1 MLELLIVLVIIIAI
15 TLAGLVI
22 FIWNQLNNTESRLV
36 KLIEDRIRLNNV
48 HYELDRLDFPI
59 IEDESL
65 DLKKQ

>member
-1 MLELLIVLVIIIAI
+1 MLELLLVLVIIIAI
-15 TLAGLVI
+15 TLVGLLI
-22 FIWNQLNNTESRLV
+22 FIWNQLNNTESTLV

-65 DLKKQ
+65 D

>member
-1 MLELLIVLVIIIAI
+1 MLELLLVLVIIIAI
-15 TLAGLVI
+15 TLVGLLI

-65 DLKKQ
+65 D

>member
-1 MLELLIVLVIIIAI
+1 MFELLLVVVVIIAI
-15 TLAGLVI
+15 TIVGLLI

-65 DLKKQ
+65 D

>member
-15 TLAGLVI
+15 TLVGLLI
-22 FIWNQLNNTESRLV
+22 FIWNQLNNTGSRLV

-65 DLKKQ
+65 D

>member
-1 MLELLIVLVIIIAI
+1 MLEILLVLVIIIAI
-15 TLAGLVI
+15 TLVGLLI

-59 IEDESL
+59 IEDKSL
-65 DLKKQ
+65 D

>member
-1 MLELLIVLVIIIAI
+1 MFELLLVIVIIIAI
-15 TLAGLVI
+15 TLVGLLI

-59 IEDESL
+59 IEDEPL
-65 DLKKQ
+65 D

>member
-1 MLELLIVLVIIIAI
+1 MLELLLVLVIIIAI
-15 TLAGLVI
+15 TLVGLLI
-22 FIWNQLNNTESRLV
+22 FTWNQLNNTESRLV

-65 DLKKQ
+65 D

>member
-1 MLELLIVLVIIIAI
+1 MLELLLVVVFIIAI
-15 TLAGLVI
+15 TLVGLLI

-59 IEDESL
+59 IEDKSL
-65 DLKKQ
+65 D

>member
-1 MLELLIVLVIIIAI
+1 MLEILLVLVIIIAI
-15 TLAGLVI
+15 TLVGLLI
-22 FIWNQLNNTESRLV
+22 FIWNQLNNTESTLV

-65 DLKKQ
+65 D

>member
-1 MLELLIVLVIIIAI
+1 MLESLLVVVIIIAI
-15 TLAGLVI
+15 TLVGLLI

-65 DLKKQ
+65 D